1 MDKSQTMRVLLPI
14 TLTVVLGGFL
24 FGYDTAVISGT
35 VSSLK
40 SFFVDPY
47 LMGDTEANSFKGF
60 VVSSA
65 LLGCIVGG
73 LLGGWVSKRFGRK
86 QGLIISALLF
96 LISALGSA
104 MPELPNQTVGTAD
117 HLRVYWFMSYRIL
130 GGVGIGMASM
140 LSPLYIAEIAPADRR
155 GQLVSLNQF
164 AIVIGIVFVYFVN
177 YYITGQG
184 DSTWLDTVGWRWMFG
199 SEAIPAL
206 IFLVALFFIPD
217 TPRSLI
223 LRGQEAQAIEVL
235 NKINGPEEAPVV
247 LEEIKGSL
255 HQQSGDLF
263 SFGALVIVIGVS
275 LAIIQQCVGI
285 NAVLYYAP
293 EIFKS
298 MGGSTDSAML
308 QTVIVGG
315 VNLVFTIIA
324 IFTVDRY
331 GRKFLMLVGGGGM
344 AAAMLGLGLSF
355 YCGWSW
361 IATLLF
367 MLFYV
372 ACFAMSWGPVTWV
385 LLSEIFPNKIRSA
398 AMSISVAA
406 MWIANQVVS
415 WTFPIMNEDATL
427 VAWFNHGFTYWIYG
441 FVSLLG
447 VIFVWR
453 FIPETKGKKLEEME
467 QLWQK

>member
-1 MDKSQTMRVLLPI
+1 MAKDQAMTVLMPI

-35 VSSLK
+35 VASLK

-47 LMGDTEANSFKGF
+47 LMDETAANSFKGF

-65 LLGCIVGG
+65 LLGCVLGG
-73 LLGGWVSKRFGRK
+73 VLGGWVSNRFGRK
-86 QGLIISALLF
+86 QGLIISAVLF

-104 MPELPNQTVGTAD
+104 MPELPHQAVGSGD
-117 HLRVYWFMSYRIL
+117 HLRVYWFMFYRIL

-140 LSPLYIAEIAPADRR
+140 LSPLYIAEIAPAERR

-177 YYITGQG
+177 YEIAGRG
-184 DSTWLDTVGWRWMFG
+184 DETWLHSVGWRWMFG

-223 LRGQEAQAIEVL
+223 LRGKEAEAIEVL
-235 NKINGPEEAPVV
+235 NKITGPEEASVV
-247 LEEIKGSL
+247 LREIKESL
-255 HQQSGDLF
+255 HERSGRLF
-263 SFGALVIVIGVS
+263 SYGALVIVVGVA

-308 QTVIVGG
+308 QTVVVGG
-315 VNLVFTIIA
+315 VNLAFTVLA

-344 AAAMLGLGLSF
+344 AFSMLGLGFSF
-355 YCGWSW
+355 YYGWSW
-361 IATLLF
+361 LATLLF
-367 MLFYV
+367 MLSYV

-385 LLSEIFPNKIRSA
+385 LLAEIFPNKIRSA
-398 AMSISVAA
+398 AMAISVAA

-415 WTFPIMNEDATL
+415 WTFPIMNENSWL
-427 VAWFNHGFTYWIYG
+427 VAQFNHGFTYWVYG
-441 FVSLLG
+441 FVSLIG
-447 VIFVWR
+447 VLFVWR
-453 FIPETKGKKLEEME
+453 FIPETKGKKLEDME
-467 QLWQK
+467 GLWRQ